1 MLSSLLSGT
10 AEVVSAEELEKKL
23 ALNRPLRVKLGI
35 DPTATDIHLGF
46 TVVLRKLRQFQDAG
60 HTAVLIIGD
69 VTAMVGDPTGR
80 SATRPQLDST
90 TVQENAQTY
99 LDQVGSIL
107 DPDRLEVRYNS
118 EWLGGMA
125 LADLVHLTS
134 RMTVAQMLERNDFA
148 NRYASGS
155 PISIT
160 EFLYP
165 LLQGWDSVMVEADI
179 ELGGSDQ
186 LFNNFVGRRLQEQV
200 GQEPQVVITTPLL
213 LGTDGVQKM
222 SKSLN
227 NAIGV
232 RDSPSDQF
240 GKTYSIPD
248 ALVTQYIELVAG
260 WSAEERIATL
270 AQMASGELPIHAAKR
285 KLARRIV
292 DLYHGDGAGARA
304 EAQYDEVFKEGS
316 TPTDIPEVFIDPII
330 FSHGPI
336 PLARLLA
343 IAGLVPSNKE
353 GARMLGQGGVRLN
366 GDRISDVDFLI
377 GHDDVPGTVCQVGKR
392 RWARL
397 EILD

>member
-1 MLSSLLSGT
+1 M
-10 AEVVSAEELEKKL
+10 SAEELEKKL

>member
-248 ALVTQYIELVAG
+248 ALVTQYMELVAG